1 MFRNSD
7 QYRKY
12 RKTHMGRDRALSS
25 SLALYL
31 LGRKKSSIIT
41 LNKKRDPLDGILGI
55 PDSRNRAQ
63 RSLRVLQ
70 SCYWHFRRRPNEHLI
85 IYGH

>member
-1 MFRNSD
+1 
-7 QYRKY
+7 
-12 RKTHMGRDRALSS
+12 MGRDRALFS
-25 SLALYL
+25 SLTLYL

-63 RSLRVLQ
+63 RSPRVLQ
-70 SCYWHFRRRPNEHLI
+70 SCYGIFVADPMSI
-85 IYGH
+85 